1 MTKVSRDQGKDLMEQ
16 KDKDNQPYI
25 TALERENSVIKRD
38 KQKIAQNYNQA
49 IKDQLNLHETNI
61 RLKEQIRE
69 IERSPS

>member
-1 MTKVSRDQGKDLMEQ
+1 MEQ